1 MAVSKGLKIFKVNT
15 KLPGHLKEHYQNSKC
30 KLVESVILPDSVH
43 RDEVCRG
50 EQPRLGLLFLC
61 SVPFHSAPW
70 RLGFY
75 ARAGKNGQRRAQTL
89 GPRPWHQE
97 PHTVS
102 LAQKNKLYPHIHEVS
117 SAHTVGKAWEF
128 PISHLALFCCP
139 CSLFLLSF
147 VN

>member
-50 EQPRLGLLFLC
+50 EQPRLGLLFSVQCLSTVPLRSLA
-61 SVPFHSAPW
+61 SVPGQE
-70 RLGFY
+70 RM
-75 ARAGKNGQRRAQTL
+75 GKGVQTL
-89 GPRPWHQE
+89 GLLPPWHQE
-97 PHTVS
+97 PHTVP

-117 SAHTVGKAWEF
+117 SAHTVGRPGSF
-128 PISHLALFCCP
+128 P
-139 CSLFLLSF
+139 
-147 VN
+147 